1 MVNNLLDDPRILLD
15 CGGSSIRAAVSSAGQ
30 IHPPVVAPLKNG
42 QELAT
47 IHELIDH
54 LLATIKQMPRALSM
68 AVPGVI
74 DHKANALMSAHGKY
88 ESLRG
93 FDLKSWAE
101 SKWNLRFHLE
111 NDARAALLG
120 EVSTGV
126 SNAVALILGTGIGT
140 AAIVDG
146 TLVRGHSGHGGILG
160 GHMTVD
166 INSEACVCGNRGC
179 AESIA
184 SSWALTKN
192 HPSLASGGIESLA
205 AAARSGEAMQAALLS
220 MFAEVWG
227 ATVVSL
233 CHMFDPETIV
243 ITGAPM
249 KSSDLI
255 LPAIANFIDNHL
267 WTSMTTP
274 RIYVPKDPE
283 LSVFRGLDRLSNP
296 EKVENLP

>member
-1 MVNNLLDDPRILLD
+1 MD

-30 IHPPVVAPLKNG
+30 IYPPVVAPLVKG
-42 QELAT
+42 QELET
-47 IHELIDH
+47 IRELIDH
-54 LLATIKQMPRALSM
+54 LFGTFNKVPRALSM

-74 DHKANALMSAHGKY
+74 DHNANALMSAHGKY

-93 FDLKSWAE
+93 IDLKTWAE
-101 SKWNLRFHLE
+101 SNWNLRFHLE

-120 EVSTGV
+120 EVPPGV

-146 TLVRGHSGHGGILG
+146 ILVRGQSGHGGILG
-160 GHMTVD
+160 GHITVD
-166 INSEACVCGNRGC
+166 INNERCVCGNRGC

-192 HPSLASGGIESLA
+192 HPSLTSGGIESLA
-205 AAARSGEAMQAALLS
+205 AAVRSGEARQAALLS

-255 LPAIANFIDNHL
+255 LPAIANFIDNHI
-267 WTSMTTP
+267 WTSMSTP
-274 RIYVPKDPE
+274 SIHIPRDPE

-296 EKVENLP
+296 EKLENLP